1 MRRWYTMSDRGSVT
15 GSRTKQRSRDAGMA
29 LRAERDEEVSAS
41 DAVGSQV
48 PDRESQMKM
57 IYQLV
62 WDTLLKMGV
71 SVEELW

>member
-1 MRRWYTMSDRGSVT
+1 MSDRGSVT
-15 GSRTKQRSRDAGMA
+15 GFENQTRSRDAGMA

-62 WDTLLKMGV
+62 WDTLLKTGV
-71 SVEELW
+71 SVEEL

>member
-1 MRRWYTMSDRGSVT
+1 MSDCGSVT

-48 PDRESQMKM
+48 PDHESLMKV
-57 IYQLV
+57 IYQPV
-62 WDTLLKMGV
+62 PGILLKMGV
-71 SVEELW
+71 SVEL